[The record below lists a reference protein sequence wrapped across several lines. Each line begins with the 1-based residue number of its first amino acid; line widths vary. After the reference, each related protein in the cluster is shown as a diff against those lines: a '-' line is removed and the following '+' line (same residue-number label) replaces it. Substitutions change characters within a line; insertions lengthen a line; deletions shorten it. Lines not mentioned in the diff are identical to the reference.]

1 MSGGSAH
8 LGGEEETAKG
18 GRYFPPTIAFI
29 SGGEREVWAGPS
41 GQRQNGPVNRWRV
54 PESLALGG

>member
-8 LGGEEETAKG
+8 LGREEETVKGGG

-29 SGGEREVWAGPS
+29 SGGERERS
-41 GQRQNGPVNRWRV
+41 GRAPRASVKTDR
-54 PESLALGG
+54 